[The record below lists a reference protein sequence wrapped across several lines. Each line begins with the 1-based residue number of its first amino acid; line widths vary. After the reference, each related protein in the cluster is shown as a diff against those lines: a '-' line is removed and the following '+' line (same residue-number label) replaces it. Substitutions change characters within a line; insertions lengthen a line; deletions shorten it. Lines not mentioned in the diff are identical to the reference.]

1 MLYKKDVC
9 VIGGGLM
16 GLSTAYYLSK
26 AGKSVV
32 LLEQREL
39 GNGASGS
46 CDDMILL
53 QSKKPGV
60 TLELAMD
67 SLELY
72 KGLGAE
78 LDWDIGFG
86 TRGGMILIR
95 NERELAVMEQYVATQ
110 RKYGL
115 DVTIVDQRELRRRQP
130 FVSETILASTYSAVD
145 SQVDPLRL
153 IRALLRRGGD
163 CGLVALRQA
172 PVSEVARTG
181 GHWTVRAGTDL
192 AVECESVVNAA
203 GAWAPQ
209 VGALTGLS
217 IPIEPRK
224 GQLVIT
230 EQIPAIGETN
240 VWSAAYIASKI
251 DPSLAPDMGAY
262 AKSIGLG
269 FSFTQTHDGN
279 YLIGSTRESAGFD
292 KTTSQQAIS
301 HIMTQACDYFPI
313 LKSVNVIRTIAGFRP
328 ACRDGLPIVGA
339 VDGLPGYYICAGHE
353 GDGVALAP
361 ITGKSIAELIVTGS
375 ADPRLEQLNFRRFNS

>member
-1 MLYKKDVC
+1 MLYTKNAC

-26 AGKSVV
+26 AGKSVI
-32 LLEQREL
+32 LLEQHEI
-39 GNGASGS
+39 GYGASGA

-60 TLELAMD
+60 TLKLALEGLSLYQGLAEELN
-67 SLELY
+67 
-72 KGLGAE
+72 
-78 LDWDIGFG
+78 WDIGFS

-95 NERELAVMEQYVATQ
+95 NEKELAVMNQFVQKQ
-110 RKYGL
+110 RACGL
-115 DVTIVDQRELRRRQP
+115 DVTIVDQKELRKRQP
-130 FVSETILASTYSAVD
+130 YVSEDILASTYSAAD

-153 IRALLRRGGD
+153 LRAFLRRGMDLGMT
-163 CGLVALRQA
+163 ALRSV
-172 PVSEVARTG
+172 PVTAIDKKG
-181 GHWTVRAGTDL
+181 DHWLVSAGDDIQ
-192 AVECESVVNAA
+192 VECDFVINAA

-209 VGALTGLS
+209 VGKLTGLD
-217 IPIEPRK
+217 IPIKPRK

-240 VWSAAYIASKI
+240 VWSAAYVASKI
-251 DPSLAPDMGAY
+251 DPSLAPDMSDY

-279 YLIGSTRESAGFD
+279 YLIGSTRESVGFD
-292 KTTSQQAIS
+292 KTTSQQAITN
-301 HIMTQACDYFPI
+301 IMKQACSYFPI
-313 LKSVNVIRTIAGFRP
+313 LNSVNIIRTIAGFRP
-328 ACRDGLPIVGA
+328 ASKDGLPIVSK

-361 ITGKSIAELIVTGS
+361 ITGKNLAELITTGNCDRCFDELSFGRFS
-375 ADPRLEQLNFRRFNS
+375 A